1 MDRYGARRSRPEI
14 RPPRR
19 PGRRSPSK
27 AGGEILSQDQ
37 SPHDRAWR
45 DGMSPPRPQGVGEG
59 TAAEPGLVPHEVGEG
74 TAAEPGLVPHEVG
87 EGTAAEGGGRGWSSP
102 PCQAS
107 LKGSVPH
114 DRREWGKVPPPKAGV
129 GGGSVPHA
137 KRARKDQSP
146 MRSMGEG
153 TAAEGGGRG
162 CVERIRFLRRFL
174 ADNSS
179 NRTGRGNTVAPCG

>member
-59 TAAEPGLVPHEVGEG
+59 TAAE
-74 TAAEPGLVPHEVG
+74 
-87 EGTAAEGGGRGWSSP
+87 GGGRGWISP
-102 PCQAS
+102 PCKAS

-137 KRARKDQSP
+137 KRARKGQSP
-146 MRSMGEG
+146 TRSMGEG
-153 TAAEGGGRG
+153 TAAQGGGRG

>member
-74 TAAEPGLVPHEVG
+74 TAAE
-87 EGTAAEGGGRGWSSP
+87 GGGRGWISP
-102 PCQAS
+102 PCKAS

-114 DRREWGKVPPPKAGV
+114 
-129 GGGSVPHA
+129 A
-137 KRARKDQSP
+137 KH
-146 MRSMGEG
+146 
-153 TAAEGGGRG
+153 GGRY
-162 CVERIRFLRRFL
+162 RR
-174 ADNSS
+174 
-179 NRTGRGNTVAPCG
+179 RRRG

>member
-1 MDRYGARRSRPEI
+1 MRS
-14 RPPRR
+14 
-19 PGRRSPSK
+19 
-27 AGGEILSQDQ
+27 
-37 SPHDRAWR
+37 
-45 DGMSPPRPQGVGEG
+45 M
-59 TAAEPGLVPHEVGEG
+59 
-74 TAAEPGLVPHEVG
+74 G
-87 EGTAAEGGGRGWSSP
+87 EGTAAEGGGRGWISP
-102 PCQAS
+102 PCEA
-107 LKGSVPH
+107 
-114 DRREWGKVPPPKAGV
+114 WGKVPPPKAGV